1 MRANF
6 HENLAREPEVKSGS
20 DRAFGLV
27 MAGACGVLAGLG
39 IWSGTSRWPYWSVA
53 AIAFAS
59 AALLWPAVLAPLN
72 QIWFR
77 LGRLLHRVVNPL
89 VMGLL
94 FFMVITPFGLLMRLF
109 GKRPLALEIDREAP
123 SYWLARN
130 RSEWRPGPMTRQ
142 Y

>member
-6 HENLAREPEVKSGS
+6 HESLAREHEVKSGS

-27 MAGACGVLAGLG
+27 MAGACSLIAGWSF
-39 IWSGTSRWPYWSVA
+39 WSGGSNWPYWPVA
-53 AIAFAS
+53 AIAFLS
-59 AALLWPAVLAPLN
+59 TALLCPAVLAPLN
-72 QIWFR
+72 RLWFR

-94 FFMVITPFGLLMRLF
+94 FFMVIAPVGLLMRLF
-109 GKRPLALEIDREAP
+109 GKRPLPLEFDREAT

-130 RSEWRPGPMTRQ
+130 ASELQPGPMTKQ

>member
-27 MAGACGVLAGLG
+27 MAGACCFIAGLG
-39 IWSGTSRWPYWSVA
+39 FWSGSSRWPYWSA
-53 AIAFAS
+53 MAIAFLS
-59 AALLWPAVLAPLN
+59 AAWLWPAVLAPLN
-72 QIWFR
+72 RVWFR
-77 LGRLLHRVVNPL
+77 LGRVLHRVVNPL
-89 VMGLL
+89 VMGVL
-94 FFMVITPFGLLMRLF
+94 FFVVITPIGLLMRFF
-109 GKRPLALEIDREAP
+109 GKRPLRLEFDREAT

-130 RSEWRPGPMTRQ
+130 ATELQPGPMTRQ